1 MFEGFEEIRRTLE
14 QQRQFEK
21 VLQSVDL
28 SFINQA
34 LKEQRQ
40 IQALIGSV
48 KPSFINQLL
57 EQHKQTQAMLN
68 ALNTSL
74 INQVQPITT
83 VLRTSALVWNTSI
96 STAIQKLSSENL
108 FFSHPLLAEQLMEP
122 YRYWDNFLQ
131 TTIKDLSQV
140 DVGRI
145 SDALKGSLIIAQ
157 KQIVSST
164 SQLEAII
171 EEPEDEDEAYSEIS
185 LNVLELQRDE
195 LLASN
200 AVLANA
206 NYRTLVTL
214 SPTAG
219 LAKQARRIL
228 AHVVKCNNKAK
239 LQGKEEI
246 FKPTTRLL
254 ESYNNLPWIGVRDE
268 ESFGNF
274 VDCLYFMLYESAGKD
289 HLRFLTEGYLREGD
303 CTIIWAIK
311 HLRNKYLR
319 HDPDHGKLSDIR
331 KSWQDLS
338 AKLEL
343 LGVSHLPASINDYQY
358 LQQRL
363 LHEVEQFLKRLL
375 SNMIEK

>member
-1 MFEGFEEIRRTLE
+1 MFESIEEIRRILE

-21 VLQSVDL
+21 MLRSVDL
-28 SFINQA
+28 ISLNQV
-34 LKEQRQ
+34 LKEQGQ

-68 ALNTSL
+68 LIDTSL
-74 INQVQPITT
+74 INQVQPIIE
-83 VLRTSALVWNTSI
+83 VLSTSAMIWNTNV
-96 STAIQKLSSENL
+96 STIIQKLSAESL
-108 FFSHPLLAEQLMEP
+108 FLSHPLLTEQLMKP
-122 YRYWDNFLQ
+122 YRYWDDFLQ
-131 TTIKDLSQV
+131 ATIKNLSQV
-140 DVGRI
+140 DTGRI

-171 EEPEDEDEAYSEIS
+171 EEPEDQDEAYSEVS
-185 LNVLELQRDE
+185 LNILELQRDE
-195 LLASN
+195 LLASST
-200 AVLANA
+200 VLTNA
-206 NYRTLVTL
+206 NYKLLLAL
-214 SPTAG
+214 SPTARF
-219 LAKQARRIL
+219 AKQARGVL
-228 AHVVKCNNKAK
+228 ALVVKCNNQAK

-246 FKPTTRLL
+246 FKPTTKLL

-274 VDCLYFMLYESAGKD
+274 VDCLYFMLYEAAGKD
-289 HLRFLTEGYLREGD
+289 HLRFLTEGYLGDGD
-303 CTIIWAIK
+303 CTIVWVIK

-338 AKLEL
+338 AKLAL
-343 LGVSHLPASINDYQY
+343 LGLSHLPASINDYQY

-363 LHEVEQFLKRLL
+363 LQEAERFLKKLL
-375 SNMIEK
+375 SSMIEK